1 MRTKPWMRVSSAL
14 LAVAWGGNE
23 FTPLLVMYRTVEGYE
38 QVAVDML
45 LAAYVLGLSLIHI

>member
-23 FTPLLVMYRTVEGYE
+23 FTPLLVM
-38 QVAVDML
+38 
-45 LAAYVLGLSLIHI
+45 